1 MSKFLGID
9 TSCYTTS
16 IALVNEKRE
25 ILFHFEKTLE
35 VKKGKQGLRQSEA
48 FFKHVKNLSE
58 IYTKLSK
65 EIDLKKLTSVSVS
78 TKPRNIKSSYM
89 PVFLSGKNFA
99 KTIATTLNIPLNSFS
114 HQEGHIMA
122 SIYKTYELLNKSFYS
137 IHISGGTTEILDVK
151 YINNRFKIKKIGQT
165 LDINAGQVIDRV
177 GVKLGLDFPCG
188 KEFEKL
194 ANKGKMDLKYP
205 VSVKDKDMN
214 FSGIESYGYK
224 NLDKVKKSDNAKSI
238 ICAIAKTLVSVIKNL
253 DSKKP
258 IVFTGG
264 VSSNSYLREFFKKH
278 SRIYFG
284 KKEFSTDNAL
294 GIALLG
300 EMINN
305 ES

>member
-1 MSKFLGID
+1 MNKFLGID

-16 IALVNEKRE
+16 VALVNENKE

-35 VKKGKQGLRQSEA
+35 VKKEKQGLRQSEA
-48 FFKHVKNLSE
+48 FFKHVKNLNT
-58 IYTKLSK
+58 IYTKLSQK
-65 EIDLKKLTSVSVS
+65 FDLTELTSVSVS
-78 TKPRNIKSSYM
+78 SKPRNIKDSYM

-122 SIYKTYELLNKSFYS
+122 SIYENCNLLKKSFYS
-137 IHISGGTTEILDVK
+137 IHISGGTTEVLDVK
-151 YINNRFKIKKIGQT
+151 YINNRFKIKRLGQS

-188 KEFEKL
+188 KEFDKL
-194 ANKGKMDLKYP
+194 AQKGDIDLNYP
-205 VSVKDKDMN
+205 ISVKGKDMN

-224 NLDKVKKSDNAKSI
+224 NLNSVKKSNNANSI
-238 ICAIAKTLVSVIKNL
+238 ILAITKTLYKVIKRL
-253 DSKKP
+253 DNKKP

-264 VSSNSYLREFFKKH
+264 VSSNSYLRKNFKND
-278 SRIYFG
+278 SNIYFG

-300 EMINN
+300 EMINY
-305 ES
+305 ET